1 MAFIL
6 KNLSPVG
13 ATASKGPV
21 PGIWSYKTDDAHAT
35 VDTAGY
41 FNNASTLLGIGD
53 ILWVVVV
60 TNLGAPN
67 EAVATYGHHIVLSN
81 AAGVVD
87 VSDVTVGT
95 VTDSD

>member
-1 MAFIL
+1 MAFVL
-6 KNLSPVG
+6 ANLSPVG

-21 PGIWSYKTDDAHAT
+21 GGIWSYKTDDTHAT

-41 FNNASTLLGIGD
+41 FNNASTLLAIGD

-60 TNLGAPN
+60 TNLGASN

-81 AAGVVD
+81 ASGVVD
-87 VSDVTVGT
+87 CSDVTVG
-95 VTDSD
+95 VMTDTD